1 MSRALLQRGNVEGAL
16 AQLDAPRDDT
26 DALLV
31 ASAGVEA
38 MVLAAAGQPERAVAL
53 TDRANALP
61 IGSYL
66 DHLESWMARGLACA
80 QLDDGACAREACATA
95 LALADSTESP
105 LDQALAR
112 LAHSH
117 ALAALDDPEA
127 DGAGAEARARLDAL
141 GLAATG
147 WETAFH
153 LAATGGREVTP
164 RDSTEVA

>member
-1 MSRALLQRGNVEGAL
+1 L
-16 AQLDAPRDDT
+16 
-26 DALLV
+26 
-31 ASAGVEA
+31 
-38 MVLAAAGQPERAVAL
+38 VLAAAGQPERAVAL

-80 QLDDGACAREACATA
+80 QLRDDACAREACATA
-95 LALADSTESP
+95 LALADATESP

-112 LAHSH
+112 LAHAH
-117 ALAALDDPEA
+117 ALAALEDPEA

-141 GLAATG
+141 GVPARG

-153 LAATGGREVTP
+153 LAATGGRERSN
-164 RDSTEVA
+164 RDATGVV

>member
-1 MSRALLQRGNVEGAL
+1 
-16 AQLDAPRDDT
+16 
-26 DALLV
+26 
-31 ASAGVEA
+31 

-53 TDRANALP
+53 TDRANAVG

-66 DHLESWMARGLACA
+66 DHLEAWIARGLACA
-80 QLDDGACAREACATA
+80 QLGDEACAREACATA
-95 LALADSTESP
+95 LALADGTESP

-127 DGAGAEARARLDAL
+127 EAAGAEARARLDAL
-141 GLAATG
+141 GLPATG

-153 LAATGGREVTP
+153 LAATGGRERLSREP
-164 RDSTEVA
+164 TEVA